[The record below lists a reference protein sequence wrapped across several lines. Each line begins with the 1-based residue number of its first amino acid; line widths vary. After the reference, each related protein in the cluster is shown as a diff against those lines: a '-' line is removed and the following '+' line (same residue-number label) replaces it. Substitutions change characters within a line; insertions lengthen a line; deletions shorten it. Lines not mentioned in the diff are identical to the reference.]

1 MTILSISTE
10 WITSPAL
17 GTGLLRV
24 ELRIAEGRDLDLG
37 QRLVLAAVPEQ
48 LRDAEAD
55 GRYDDVLAMLGNV
68 G

>member
-1 MTILSISTE
+1 MSISAE

-17 GTGLLRV
+17 GTGPLRV